1 MEFTYN
7 MLSSLESTKQDF
19 GTIKASEENY
29 LAFTFLFLVVMSFGA
44 LSMICETKVGL
55 TIFAIAIF
63 CLDVGGTAVLIYF
76 ATQTNAPVFKDFF
89 KNAINTW
96 QHIFMTVIFYFAIAI
111 SLALGFLAYAMIY
124 ILHRK
129 RIGF

>member
-1 MEFTYN
+1 

-44 LSMICETKVGL
+44 LSLICETKVGL

-76 ATQTNAPVFKDFF
+76 ATQTNSHVFKDFF

-96 QHIFMTVIFYFAIAI
+96 QHIFMTVIFYYTIAI
-111 SLALGFLAYAMIY
+111 SLALTILACVITG
-124 ILHRK
+124 ILC
-129 RIGF
+129 